1 MLNLKNT
8 TIISLSCCL
17 LDGSFNFLIAF
28 KKNAVYTQTEITSW
42 IYNLVQKKLA
52 AKEYNSHPK
61 TQLQIT
67 INSTKYAF
75 LIKVMIQ

>member
-1 MLNLKNT
+1 M
-8 TIISLSCCL
+8 
-17 LDGSFNFLIAF
+17 
-28 KKNAVYTQTEITSW
+28 TSW

-52 AKEYNSHPK
+52 AKEYNLHSK

-75 LIKVMIQ
+75 LIKVRIQ